1 MSDNTPD
8 LRRICGV
15 HSENRA
21 YIMHVKRQLVLPHD
35 HSVLLFGARGVG
47 KSSLLEDEF
56 KLNQNL
62 YLDLLDPET
71 EMRFLE
77 KPNDLVALVDAMP
90 DSATHVII
98 DEIQKVPK
106 LLDVVHLLIEKKKTK
121 KIFILTGSSARKLK
135 LAGVNLLA
143 GRAFVYHLYP
153 LTYLELGSRFQLE
166 AALSWGL
173 LPKTVNLTT
182 PLAKRKFLQSYA
194 LTYLKVEVWAEQLI
208 KKLDPF
214 RRFLQ
219 VAAQCNSKIVNYANI
234 ARDVGVDDKTVV
246 TYFEIL
252 EDTLLGFMLE
262 SYRHSFRKRLRHAPK
277 FYFIDVGIARALSKT
292 LTIPPTPSTNYYGD
306 LFEQFI
312 VTECV
317 KLAGY
322 NKSEYQFSYL
332 RTENDVEV
340 DLIVERPGEKLL
352 LIEIKSKTCIEASDL
367 KSLLNI
373 ARDFP
378 ESEAICLSCDPYT
391 KKIEN
396 VMIYPWQIGIKKYFH
411 FKID

>member
-1 MSDNTPD
+1 MYVQ
-8 LRRICGV
+8 R
-15 HSENRA
+15 H
-21 YIMHVKRQLVLPHD
+21 LVLPHD

-47 KSSLLEDEF
+47 KSSLLKDEF
-56 KLNQNL
+56 KLSQNL
-62 YLDLLDPET
+62 YIDLLDPET

-77 KPNDLVALVDAMP
+77 KPNDLIALVDAMP

-98 DEIQKVPK
+98 DEIQKAPK
-106 LLDVVHLLIEKKKTK
+106 LLDVVHLLIEKKNAK
-121 KIFILTGSSARKLK
+121 KIFVLTGSSARKLK

-153 LTYLELGSRFQLE
+153 LTYLELGADFKLDD
-166 AALSWGL
+166 ALSWGL
-173 LPKTVNLTT
+173 LPKTATLKTST
-182 PLAKRKFLQSYA
+182 AKKKFLQSYA
-194 LTYLKVEVWAEQLI
+194 LTYLKIEVWAEQLVR
-208 KKLDPF
+208 KLDPF

-219 VAAQCNSKIVNYANI
+219 VAAQANSKIVNYANI
-234 ARDVGVDDKTVV
+234 ARDVGVNDKTVV

-262 SYRHSFRKRLRHAPK
+262 SYHHSFRKRLRQAPK

-292 LTIPPTPSTNYYGD
+292 LSIPPIPSTNYYGD

-312 VTECV
+312 ITECV

-322 NKSEYQFSYL
+322 YKSEYQFSYL

-352 LIEIKSKTCIEASDL
+352 LIEIKSKTCIEKSDL
-367 KSLLNI
+367 KALINI
-373 ARDFP
+373 AGDFQDC
-378 ESEAICLSCDPYT
+378 ESVCFSCDPYI
-391 KKIEN
+391 KKIDD
-396 VMIYPWQIGIKKYFH
+396 VMIYPWKIGIKQF
-411 FKID
+411 FDGAMSPS

>member
-1 MSDNTPD
+1 
-8 LRRICGV
+8 
-15 HSENRA
+15 
-21 YIMHVKRQLVLPHD
+21 MHVKRQLELPLD

-56 KLNQNL
+56 NLNKNL
-62 YLDLLDPET
+62 YIDLLDPEI
-71 EMRFLE
+71 EMRFLDN
-77 KPNDLVALVDAMP
+77 PNDLIALVDGMN

-98 DEIQKVPK
+98 DEIQKAPK
-106 LLDVVHLLIEKKKTK
+106 LLDVVHLLIEKKKTN

-153 LTYLELGSRFQLE
+153 LTYLELGSHFNLD

-173 LPKTVNLTT
+173 LPKAVNLTT
-182 PLAKRKFLQSYA
+182 PVAKRKFLQSYS
-194 LTYLKVEVWAEQLI
+194 LTYLKVEVWAEQLV

-219 VAAQCNSKIVNYANI
+219 VAAQANSKIVNYANI

-252 EDTLLGFMLE
+252 EDTLLGFTLE
-262 SYRHSFRKRLRHAPK
+262 SYRHSFRKRLRVAPK
-277 FYFIDVGIARALSKT
+277 FYFIDLGIARALSKT
-292 LTIPPTPSTNYYGD
+292 LSIPPVPSTNYYGD

-312 VTECV
+312 VTECI

-322 NKSEYQFSYL
+322 YKSEYQFSYL
-332 RTENDVEV
+332 RTESDVEV

-352 LIEIKSKTCIEASDL
+352 LIEIKSKTCVEHSDL
-367 KSLLNI
+367 KSLMTI
-373 ARDFP
+373 ADDFKECEAVCFSRD
-378 ESEAICLSCDPYT
+378 SMI
-391 KKIEN
+391 KKIDD
-396 VMIYPWQIGIKKYFH
+396 VMIYPWEIGIKKF
-411 FKID
+411 FGE

>member
-1 MSDNTPD
+1 M
-8 LRRICGV
+8 
-15 HSENRA
+15 
-21 YIMHVKRQLVLPHD
+21 YVKRHLALPHD

-56 KLNQNL
+56 KLDQNL
-62 YLDLLDPET
+62 YLDLLDPEI

-77 KPNDLVALVDAMP
+77 KPNDLIALVDAMP

-106 LLDVVHLLIEKKKTK
+106 LLDIVHLLIEKKKTK

-153 LTYLELGSRFQLE
+153 LTYLELGSRFKLE
-166 AALSWGL
+166 DALSWGL
-173 LPKTVNLTT
+173 LPKAVNLTM
-182 PLAKRKFLQSYA
+182 PSAKKKFLQSYA
-194 LTYLKVEVWAEQLI
+194 LTYLKVEVWAEQLV

-219 VAAQCNSKIVNYANI
+219 VAAQANSKIVNYANI
-234 ARDVGVDDKTVV
+234 ARDVGVDEKTVV

-252 EDTLLGFMLE
+252 EDTLLGFTLE
-262 SYRHSFRKRLRHAPK
+262 SYRHSFRKRLRVAPK
-277 FYFIDVGIARALSKT
+277 FYFIDLGIARALSKT
-292 LTIPPTPSTNYYGD
+292 LSIPPTPSTNYYGE
-306 LFEQFI
+306 LLEQFI

-322 NKSEYQFSYL
+322 YKSEYQFSYL
-332 RTENDVEV
+332 RTESDVEV

-352 LIEIKSKTCIEASDL
+352 LIEIKSKTCVDQSDL
-367 KSLLNI
+367 KSLNNI
-373 ARDFP
+373 ASDF
-378 ESEAICLSCDPYT
+378 EKCEAVCFSCDPHT
-391 KKIEN
+391 KKIDD
-396 VMIYPWQIGIKKYFH
+396 VMIYPWQAGIKKF
-411 FKID
+411 FDEGESA

>member
-1 MSDNTPD
+1 M
-8 LRRICGV
+8 
-15 HSENRA
+15 
-21 YIMHVKRQLVLPHD
+21 YVKRHLALPHD

-56 KLNQNL
+56 KLDQNL
-62 YLDLLDPET
+62 YLDLLDPEI

-77 KPNDLVALVDAMP
+77 KPNDLIALVDAMP

-106 LLDVVHLLIEKKKTK
+106 LLDIVHLLIEKKKTK

-153 LTYLELGSRFQLE
+153 LTYLELGAHFKLDV
-166 AALSWGL
+166 ALAWGL
-173 LPKTVNLTT
+173 LPKAINLATAT
-182 PLAKRKFLQSYA
+182 AKRKFLQSYA
-194 LTYLKVEVWAEQLI
+194 LTYLKVEVWAEQLV
-208 KKLDPF
+208 KKLDSF

-219 VAAQCNSKIVNYANI
+219 VAAQTNSKIVNYANI
-234 ARDVGVDDKTVV
+234 ARNVGVDDKTVA

-277 FYFIDVGIARALSKT
+277 FYFIDVGIVRALSKT
-292 LTIPPTPSTNYYGD
+292 LTIPLVRSTNYYDD

-312 VTECV
+312 VTECI
-317 KLAGY
+317 KLASY

-332 RTENDVEV
+332 RTESDVEV
-340 DLIVERPGEKLL
+340 DLIVERPGKQLL
-352 LIEIKSKTCIEASDL
+352 LIEVKSKVCVEKSDL
-367 KSLLNI
+367 KSLINI
-373 ARDFP
+373 ASDFP
-378 ESEAICLSCDPYT
+378 ECEAVCFSCDPYI
-391 KKIEN
+391 KKIDD
-396 VMIYPWQIGIKKYFH
+396 VMVYPWQEGIKKF
-411 FKID
+411 FDDDL

>member
-1 MSDNTPD
+1 M
-8 LRRICGV
+8 LL
-15 HSENRA
+15 
-21 YIMHVKRQLVLPHD
+21 KRHLELPHD

-47 KSSLLEDEF
+47 KSSLLETEF
-56 KLNQNL
+56 NLKKNL
-62 YLDLLDPET
+62 YIDLLDPEV

-77 KPNDLVALVDAMP
+77 KPNELIALVDAMP
-90 DSATHVII
+90 DTATHVII
-98 DEIQKVPK
+98 DEIQKAPK
-106 LLDVVHLLIEKKKTK
+106 LLNVVHLLIEKKKTK

-153 LTYLELGSRFQLE
+153 LTYLELGAHFKLAE
-166 AALSWGL
+166 ALSWGL
-173 LPKTVNLTT
+173 LPKSISLKTAT
-182 PLAKRKFLQSYA
+182 AKKKFLQSYA

-219 VAAQCNSKIVNYANI
+219 VAAQTNSKIVNYANI
-234 ARDVGVDDKTVV
+234 ARDVGVDDKTVH
-246 TYFEIL
+246 TYFQIL

-262 SYRHSFRKRLRHAPK
+262 SYRHSFRKRLRQAPK
-277 FYFIDVGIARALSKT
+277 FYFIDIGIARALGKT

-312 VTECV
+312 VTECI

-322 NKSEYQFSYL
+322 NKSEYEFSYL
-332 RTENDVEV
+332 RTESDVEV
-340 DLIVERPGEKLL
+340 DLIAERPGEKLL
-352 LIEIKSKTCIEASDL
+352 LIEIKSKTCVEKSDL
-367 KSLLNI
+367 KSLINI
-373 ARDFP
+373 SHDFEKCEP
-378 ESEAICLSCDPYT
+378 ICFSCDPRI

-396 VMIYPWQIGIKKYFH
+396 VMIYPWQEGIKKF
-411 FKID
+411 FG